1 MKVLLYSINYSPE
14 LTGIGKYN
22 GELAVDFASR
32 GIDTCIVT
40 ALPYY
45 PEWEV
50 HKAYKNGWAKQQ
62 GKGYCFSLPSL
73 RA

>member
-22 GELAVDFASR
+22 GELAADFASK
-32 GIDTCIVT
+32 GIDSYIVT
-40 ALPYY
+40 APPYY

-50 HKAYKNGWAKQQ
+50 HNNQRGQTRLIISI
-62 GKGYCFSLPSL
+62 CFLY
-73 RA
+73 